1 MGIATGMIALMLQA
15 AAPATPPPAAVTSVT
30 TPTPMIVRQS
40 DALVALLRGTG
51 EYETLFA
58 PSFRAAIPKAQFD
71 RLTAQVIAALGQP
84 TRIEQL
90 EPTNPLHATL
100 KIGFERGVM
109 NADIVIAGD
118 APYQITGLL
127 FKGAE
132 PRGPRAA
139 TIDGVIEQLAT
150 LPGTTVFALARLG
163 DAAPKLSASRAAT
176 TPIAIGSAFK
186 LVILAELVR
195 SIEAGER
202 KWSDVV
208 TLDGSALPGGGY
220 AQQPK
225 GTRIPLRALA
235 ERMISVSD
243 NSATDILLFH
253 LGRQKVE
260 AMLPVVGFTDGAP
273 RNVPFLGA
281 LELFKLKG
289 VDGGALGARY
299 LALPPAARR
308 AFLDGT
314 VRDTP
319 IAAIPATLF
328 QNGTPLR
335 IAELEW
341 FASPNDLI
349 RALDWLRRHMD
360 GAAGADL
367 RAILSKN
374 PGLPDATGGWRYV
387 GYKGG
392 SEPGVLTMAFLL
404 QGKDGTWHALAGGV
418 NDPARDVDTLRFTG
432 LMGRALELAAP
443 R

>member
-1 MGIATGMIALMLQA
+1 MIALMLQA
-15 AAPATPPPAAVTSVT
+15 AAPATPPPEATVTAPAPRLVQ
-30 TPTPMIVRQS
+30 QS
-40 DALVALLRGTG
+40 DALVALLRGSG
-51 EYETLFA
+51 DYDTLFA

-71 RLTAQVIAALGQP
+71 KLTAQVITALGQP
-84 TRIEQL
+84 TRIERL
-90 EPTNPLHATL
+90 DPKDPLHATL

-109 NADIVIAGD
+109 NAEIVIAD
-118 APYQITGLL
+118 AAPYQITGLL

-132 PRGPRAA
+132 SSGPQAA

-150 LPGTTVFALARLG
+150 LPGTSAFALARLG
-163 DAAPKLSASRAAT
+163 NDAPKPSVSRAAT

-208 TLDGSALPGGGY
+208 TLDGSALPAGGY
-220 AQQPK
+220 AQQAK
-225 GTRIPLRALA
+225 GTRIPFRELA

-253 LGRQKVE
+253 LGRKKVE

-289 VDGGALGARY
+289 VADGALGARY
-299 LALPPAARR
+299 LAMPPGERR
-308 AFLDGT
+308 AFLDGP

-319 IAAIPATLF
+319 IAAIPKALF
-328 QNGTPLR
+328 QDGRPLR

-341 FASPNDLI
+341 FASPNDLV

-360 GAAGADL
+360 GPAGADL
-367 RAILSKN
+367 RAVLSKN
-374 PGLPDATGGWRYV
+374 PGLPDATRGWRYV

-404 QGKDGTWHALAGGV
+404 QGKDGNWYALAGGV
-418 NDPARDVDTLRFTG
+418 NDPARGVDTLQFTG
-432 LMGRALELAAP
+432 LIGRALELAAP